1 MRLSFG
7 PRTRWTPAV
16 LLLAVVVTEWLRH
29 PAGMLTLATVVVGVL
44 ALALL
49 GRDGGVRRW
58 LLRGV
63 IALLVGAVGWQTYRL
78 DTVTRRWPA
87 ERERLISRASI
98 RLGSE
103 LRTAGEL
110 LRQAVEQGGAA
121 CSGTREEAFAAL
133 DRVVTTSHPEL
144 AVALLQP
151 DGEAWAWAGRHR
163 TSPPPHADS
172 LDVEAT
178 PTHLALARRRSC
190 DHARQVVATLL
201 IWTAPSDPAHALA
214 LVERF
219 RRQTDVALRVWPGD
233 LAPDSPDVFDYQY
246 DTPQGTKTLFSLQV
260 LPPDQGE
267 HWILVAGR
275 GDLPIAL
282 GMGLLLLIGFLAAS
296 PGTGRASHVLVAA
309 WVAARA
315 PLASAMGSWALWSQA
330 TFYREF
336 LGPFSA
342 SAGALLVAGA
352 AGTILAAALWEA
364 RPRRRP
370 LGLVLAA
377 VLSLGAPY
385 LISSLARGITPPAD
399 GVPLGLWLIWEF
411 ALVAAAGTCVALA
424 AALTR
429 GQGDSDRVPWS
440 WWLGVGMAIA
450 AAWLGLVVWVP
461 RSGWPDWYPLP
472 WAAALLLLLWRP
484 APRWA
489 TVVGLGLVAG
499 SAAAL
504 VTWGA
509 ELQGRLEVA
518 KRDVQRLGS
527 DLDPLAVPRISR
539 LAELA
544 DSAPPTGAADLYALW
559 RSSPTGGDDYPA
571 LLALWSADGRER
583 SELLLDS
590 VDVSPAL
597 IAALVRE
604 MPRGD
609 TTRITSLARVPGIH
623 LVLLHR
629 LPNDVVLVAVL
640 GPRTQLIPPATLS
653 RLLEPP
659 DRGAPLYDLALGT
672 ADPGADIDPGPFRW
686 VRVGWVVTGERHLD
700 LPGGVRHVHAR
711 VDLGRPGR
719 LFVRGTLVLVTDA
732 AFLALLW
739 SVGGLLLGAP
749 GPRPRWRRLVR
760 SYRVRL
766 AVALTGFF
774 VVPAIGFA
782 VWTFARARDDADR
795 RRDLLLE
802 QTLRSAQPLAAV
814 LPPGAGGDPRLDD
827 LTRGTGAEFGL
838 YEGGRLVG
846 VSHPVLAELGVLPAL
861 LPADAFR
868 ALVLGDA
875 LEWMAD
881 APGSEGRTLRM
892 GFRLVRPG
900 SPTDAGVLAAP
911 RLSDDAGLGR
921 EEEDL
926 ALVVLLTALLGAAA
940 AIGAAQIAARAL
952 ARPVSDLR
960 SAALAVGR
968 GEALPARGAE
978 PPAEFEP
985 VFTGFARMAAD
996 VAAGR
1001 HALDDARRRTAAVLA
1016 TVATGV
1022 VAIDPGGKVLLA
1034 NGRARA
1040 WLSAPL
1046 IEGSDFAPALPAGW
1060 SSVATAVA
1068 RALAGTPVAPLEVEV
1083 GDRRYGAEIAGL
1095 GNDPGGVV
1103 VALTDL
1109 TDAAHTARVLA
1120 WGEMARQIAHEIK
1133 NPLTPLRLGVQHL
1146 RRVRGE
1152 RPAEFE
1158 RTFEETSDRI
1168 LTEIDRL
1175 DTVARAFSRF
1185 ALPADAAAP
1194 LESIDLAATIEE
1206 GLALYRLDESGAKV
1220 RLERHGA
1227 VQVRARG
1234 DELKEVLVNL
1244 VENARNAGAREV
1256 VIRIAPGRL
1265 EVVDDGAGISASDLP
1280 RIFEPRFSTTT
1291 SGAGLG
1297 LPIVRRLV
1305 EGWGATIGAASTPG
1319 KGATITISFD
1329 GGR

>member
-1 MRLSFG
+1 MRFSLG
-7 PRTRWTPAV
+7 PGSRWTPAV
-16 LLLAVVVTEWLRH
+16 LLLLLAVTEWLRR
-29 PAGMLTLATVVVGVL
+29 PTV
-44 ALALL
+44 ALAV
-49 GRDGGVRRW
+49 G
-58 LLRGV
+58 
-63 IALLVGAVGWQTYRL
+63 ALLVGGLVLALLRGDGRLRIWSMRVLILLLVAAVGWQTYRL
-78 DTVTRRWPA
+78 DAVTRRWPA
-87 ERERLISRASI
+87 ERERLVARASTE
-98 RLGSE
+98 LGSE
-103 LRTAGEL
+103 LRTAGGL
-110 LRQAVEQGGAA
+110 LQRTVEAGSAA
-121 CSGTREEAFAAL
+121 CSATREEAFATL
-133 DRVVTTSHPEL
+133 DGLVPPNHPDL

-151 DGEAWAWAGRHR
+151 DGVAWAWAGRHR
-163 TSPPPHADS
+163 ASPPAHADS

-178 PTHLALARRRSC
+178 PTHLALARRRDC
-190 DHARQVVATLL
+190 DHERQVVATLL
-201 IWTAPSDPAHALA
+201 IWTAPSDPAHDLT

-219 RRQTDVALRVWPGD
+219 RRATDVALRVWPGD

-246 DTPQGTKTLFSLQV
+246 DTPQGTRTLFSLQV

-267 HWILVAGR
+267 HWSLVAGR
-275 GDLPIAL
+275 GDLPIAF
-282 GMGLLLLIGFLAAS
+282 GMAVLLLLGFFAAP
-296 PGTGRASHVLVAA
+296 PGATRATYVLVAA

-315 PLASAMGSWALWSQA
+315 PLASVLGSWALWSQA
-330 TFYREF
+330 TFYRDF

-342 SAGALLVAGA
+342 NAGALLAVGA
-352 AGTILAAALWEA
+352 AGTILAASLWEA
-364 RPRRRP
+364 RPRRTP
-370 LGLVLAA
+370 LGLGLAA
-377 VLSLGAPY
+377 VLSLAAPY
-385 LISSLARGITPPAD
+385 LVSSLARGITPPAD

-411 ALVAAAGTCVALA
+411 ALVAASGACVALA
-424 AALTR
+424 AALGR
-429 GQGDSDRVPWS
+429 GARDSERVPWS
-440 WWLGVGMAIA
+440 WWLGIGMAIA
-450 AAWLGLVVWVP
+450 AAWLGLAVWSP
-461 RSGWPDWYPLP
+461 RGGWPDWYPLP

-489 TVVGLGLVAG
+489 TIVGLGLVAG

-509 ELQGRLEVA
+509 ELDGRLQVA
-518 KRDVQRLGS
+518 LRDVRGLGS
-527 DLDPLAVPRISR
+527 ELDPLAVPRISR
-539 LAELA
+539 LAQLA
-544 DSAPPTGAADLYALW
+544 DSSPPTGAADLYALW

-583 SELLLDS
+583 AELLLDS
-590 VDVSPAL
+590 VDVSPPL
-597 IAALVRE
+597 IAALVRA
-604 MPRGD
+604 MPLAD
-609 TTRITSLARVPGIH
+609 TTRIIPVARVPGIH

-629 LPNDVVLVAVL
+629 LPGDQVLVAVL

-659 DRGAPLYDLALGT
+659 PRGAPLYELALGT
-672 ADPGADIDPGPFRW
+672 PDPGAALDVAPFRW
-686 VRVGWVVTGERHLD
+686 LRSGWLVTGERHLE

-719 LFVRGTLVLVTDA
+719 LFVRGTLVLAADA

-749 GPRPRWRRLVR
+749 GPRFRWRRLVR
-760 SYRVRL
+760 SYQVRL

-774 VVPAIGFA
+774 VVPALGFA
-782 VWTFARARDDADR
+782 GWTFARAREDANG

-814 LPPGAGGDPRLDD
+814 LPPGAGGDPGLDD

-846 VSHPVLAELGVLPAL
+846 VSHPVLADLGVLPEL
-861 LPADAFR
+861 LPADAYR
-868 ALVLGDA
+868 ALILGDA
-875 LEWMAD
+875 LEWKAD

-892 GFRLVRPG
+892 GYRLVRPG

-940 AIGAAQIAARAL
+940 AIAAAQLAARAL

-968 GEALPARGAE
+968 GEALPARASE

-985 VFTGFARMAAD
+985 VFTSFSKMAAD
-996 VAAGR
+996 VSTGR
-1001 HALDDARRRTAAVLA
+1001 LALDDARRRTAAVLA

-1022 VAIDPGGKVLLA
+1022 VAIDPAGSVLLA
-1034 NGRARA
+1034 NARARG
-1040 WLSAPL
+1040 WLSADL
-1046 IEGSDFAPALPAGW
+1046 AEGSDFGAALGGAWAP
-1060 SSVATAVA
+1060 VATAVA
-1068 RALAGTPVAPLEVEV
+1068 RALAGRPVVPVEVEV
-1083 GDRRYGAEIAGL
+1083 GERRYGAEIAGL

-1103 VALTDL
+1103 LALTDL

-1152 RPAEFE
+1152 RPEEFD

-1168 LTEIDRL
+1168 LAEIDRL

-1194 LESIDLAATIEE
+1194 LETIDLGATVEE
-1206 GLALYRLDESGAKV
+1206 GLALYRIDETGVKV
-1220 RLERHGA
+1220 RLEARG
-1227 VQVRARG
+1227 VVEVRARG

-1244 VENARNAGAREV
+1244 VENARNAGARDV
-1256 VIRIAPGRL
+1256 MIRIATGRL
-1265 EVVDDGAGISASDLP
+1265 EVTDDGPGISAQHLP
-1280 RIFEPRFSTTT
+1280 RIFEPKFSTTT

-1297 LPIVRRLV
+1297 LSIVKRLV
-1305 EGWGATIGAASTPG
+1305 EGWGATIVAASVPG
-1319 KGATITISFD
+1319 KGATITILFA
-1329 GGR
+1329 GRS